1 MTCKDCLHYELCYIN
16 SRVIANREE
25 IQVGDWIGYDS
36 VLSKNVDR
44 KCNNFTDHS
53 EWVHLPCKVGDKLY
67 RIVDDVGTSKTH
79 YKIQKYTVSGLSIVV
94 NVKDPYNRFEGY
106 RIGRDLFLDRKEAR
120 KLLKEMNGAVFT

>member
-1 MTCKDCLHYELCYIN
+1 MSNCKDCLHYKACGGHYI
-16 SRVIANREE
+16 EE
-25 IQVGDWIGYDS
+25 NYNCPD
-36 VLSKNVDR
+36 
-44 KCNNFTDHS
+44 FTKLS

-106 RIGRDLFLDRKEAR
+106 RIGRDLFLDRKEVR